1 MFKSIIFASLA
12 VSAVAF
18 SPAAVSRASVARVSM
33 SAEGLVGSTEPA
45 GFFDPL
51 GRIKHDETLVL
62 EAFARHLNLP

>member
-1 MFKSIIFASLA
+1 MFKSIVLASLA

-18 SPAAVSRASVARVSM
+18 SPVAVSRASLAKISM

-51 GRIKHDETLVL
+51 GTED
-62 EAFARHLNLP
+62 AA